1 MVQPS
6 AKGRLRSVGLVTAGV
21 VAFYMGLSV
30 YENQEGLFRTF
41 VLPAVRWLPAEAGN
55 NLALMACKYRLYPV
69 SGYRDNINLK
79 TSFFGRPISN
89 PIGIAAGFDK
99 NGEAVQG
106 LKDLGFGFIEIGSVT
121 PQAQIGNPKPRIFR
135 LHNDR
140 AIINRKGVDSDGH
153 EAVVKRLRHLR
164 ATKAIDVVVGVNLER
179 NRTSKTPVMDYM
191 TGVKTFAPW
200 ADYLVVNYDH
210 LKGMRSVNNKTKLI
224 ELLEGVNK
232 ARAQLGDKVN
242 VPILLKLSPDLTLD
256 EMRDVAAVIKMYACR
271 VDGLIVSNATMYRGN
286 LRVSRLAT
294 ENGGISGEPLRER
307 STRLIAQMYELTN
320 GCVPIIGV
328 GGISSGRDAYEKI
341 AAGASYV
348 QIYTAFVYEGPALV
362 DRVKADL
369 SAWLTKLGYTNINDA
384 VGSNYQRYLPSTD

>member
-1 MVQPS
+1 
-6 AKGRLRSVGLVTAGV
+6 
-21 VAFYMGLSV
+21 MGLSV
-30 YENQEGLFRTF
+30 YENQDGLFRTF

-99 NGEAVQG
+99 NGEAVRG

-121 PQAQIGNPKPRIFR
+121 PQAQKGNPKPRIFR

-153 EAVVKRLRHLR
+153 EAVVRRLRQLR
-164 ATKAIDVVVGVNLER
+164 ATKDFDAVVGVNLER
-179 NRTSKTPVMDYM
+179 NRTSKTPVTDYM

-224 ELLEGVNK
+224 ELLAGVNK
-232 ARAQLGDKVN
+232 ARSQLGGKLN

-256 EMRDVAAVIKMYACR
+256 EMRDVADVIEMCACK
-271 VDGLIVSNATMYRGN
+271 VDGLIVSNATMYRDN
-286 LRVSRLAT
+286 LRNSRLAK
-294 ENGGISGEPLRER
+294 ENGVISGEPLRDR
-307 STRLIAQMYELTN
+307 STRLIAQMYELTK

-328 GGISSGRDAYEKI
+328 GGVSSGRDAYEKI

-348 QIYTAFVYEGPALV
+348 QIYTAFVYEGPELV
-362 DRVKADL
+362 DRVKGEL
-369 SAWLTKLGYTNINDA
+369 SAWLTKLGYANINKA
-384 VGSNYQRYLPSTD
+384 VGSNYQRYLPCTD